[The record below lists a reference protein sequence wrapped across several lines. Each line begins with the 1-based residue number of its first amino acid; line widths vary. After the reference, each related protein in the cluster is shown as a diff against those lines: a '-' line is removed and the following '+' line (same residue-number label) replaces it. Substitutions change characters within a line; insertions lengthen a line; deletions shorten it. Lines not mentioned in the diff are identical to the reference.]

1 MQISKNAVVSIHY
14 TLKNDAGSVVDS
26 SIGKDPLYY
35 LHGAGNLI
43 VGMEENLEGKQK
55 GDNFQVVIPPEK
67 GYGTVNPALKQVVS
81 KSVFGKDQ
89 DIKVGMQF
97 QAQNGNQA
105 FIVTVKEINGDEV
118 TIDGNHEL
126 AGENL
131 HFSVEIMSVREASKE
146 EIDHGHVHGP
156 GGHHH

>member
-1 MQISKNAVVSIHY
+1 MSITKNSVVSIHY
-14 TLKNDAGSVVDS
+14 SLKNDKGAVIDS

-43 VGMEENLEGKQK
+43 AGMEENLEGKSK
-55 GDNFQVVIPPEK
+55 GDQFEVVIPPEK
-67 GYGTVNPALKQVVS
+67 GYGVKKPELTQVVS
-81 KSVFGKDQ
+81 KSVFGEQ
-89 DIKVGMQF
+89 EDIRIGMQF
-97 QAQNGNQA
+97 QAQHGDQSY
-105 FIVTVKEINGDEV
+105 IVTVKDINGDDV

-131 HFSVEIMSVREASKE
+131 HFSVEVMSIRDASKE
-146 EIDHGHVHGP
+146 ELSHGHVHGP

>member
-1 MQISKNAVVSIHY
+1 MVSIHY
-14 TLKNDAGSVVDS
+14 TLKNDAGSVIDS

-43 VGMEENLEGKQK
+43 SGMEENLEGKKK
-55 GDNFQVVIPPEK
+55 GDQFETIIPPEK
-67 GYGTVNPALKQVVS
+67 GYGVKNPQLEQVVS
-81 KSVFGKDQ
+81 KSVFGENQQ
-89 DIKVGMQF
+89 DVKVGMQF

-105 FIVTVKEINGDEV
+105 FIVTVKEIDGDKV

-131 HFSVEIMSVREASKE
+131 HFSVEVMSVREASKE